1 VKGRLLIW
9 LLLLWLTGCLLRPA
23 PSAPSPS
30 PETYSVT
37 PGAAA
42 PCATCSVSPDATWLL
57 PSSSLLPLLHLRST
71 LVSLFLLALLSLFR
85 QLRLRSPVLTP
96 HLALLFLL
104 SLLLLLLPFFSPW
117 LLLPPRRFRFSLPLR
132 SRLLP
137 LPVLPKP
144 PSASNHIVPC
154 FSFRLRRRR
163 SPLLFLAMHMVKPR
177 TGFTIPIME

>member
-30 PETYSVT
+30 PEAYAVT

-42 PCATCSVSPDATWLL
+42 PCATCSVSPDATASPLVPASPAA
-57 PSSSLLPLLHLRST
+57 PSLNPG
-71 LVSLFLLALLSLFR
+71 VAVLLALLSLFR
-85 QLRLRSPVLTP
+85 QLRLRSLVLTP

-104 SLLLLLLPFFSPW
+104 LLLLLLPFLSRR
-117 LLLPPRRFRFSLPLR
+117 LLLPPRRFCFPLPLR
-132 SRLLP
+132 SRSLP

-144 PSASNHIVPC
+144 PSASTHIVPC

-177 TGFTIPIME
+177 TGFAIPIME